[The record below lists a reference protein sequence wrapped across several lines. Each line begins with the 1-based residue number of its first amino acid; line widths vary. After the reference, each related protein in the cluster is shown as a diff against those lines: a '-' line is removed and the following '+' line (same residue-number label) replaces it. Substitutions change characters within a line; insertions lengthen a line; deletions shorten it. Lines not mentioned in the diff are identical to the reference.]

1 MNRYSLLPIKALIVI
16 IALGIA
22 VTAMTVL
29 TILCLTATT
38 VFG

>member
-1 MNRYSLLPIKALIVI
+1 MNKYNLLPIKALIVI

-22 VTAMTVL
+22 VTVMTVL

-38 VFG
+38 AFG